1 MSLVCFTPTNDILVA
16 DRTGDVYLYKVR
28 EEQSKPTLLL
38 GHLSVI
44 SDILVTSCGRYV
56 ITCDRDEKIR
66 VSHYPNAYNI
76 ASYCL
81 GHTEFVSSLHL
92 IECSNILVSSSGDG
106 SVRFWNYPEGNQVNI
121 IDTRHLVS
129 EDLVDKFAK
138 QMDVEKVEVSALPI
152 VDLQIHERD
161 SKVTLALS
169 LLNVSRLFLYH
180 IDTKSLDCTLV
191 KALEV
196 ESSVFKFCLR
206 SRLYLLSKGFKVFK
220 NLDGDVVNHSDI
232 ETKLSEF
239 KDSFFVDRSDVSLWY
254 KRRFDNV
261 QEYLVR
267 KRVRLEAK

>member
-1 MSLVCFTPTNDILVA
+1 M
-16 DRTGDVYLYKVR
+16 
-28 EEQSKPTLLL
+28 LL

-44 SDILVTSCGRYV
+44 SDILVTPCGRYV

-106 SVRFWNYPEGNQVNI
+106 SVRFWNYPEGTQVNI
-121 IDTRHLVS
+121 IDTTHLVS

-152 VDLQIHERD
+152 VDLQIHEKD
-161 SKVTLALS
+161 SKVTLVLS
-169 LLNVSRLFLYH
+169 LLNVSRLFLYD
-180 IDTKSLDCTLV
+180 IDSKSLDCNLV

-196 ESSVFKFCLR
+196 ESGVFKFCLCT
-206 SRLYLLSKGFKVFK
+206 RLYVLSKGFKVYK
-220 NLDGDVVNHSDI
+220 NEDVVNHTDI
-232 ETKLSEF
+232 ESKLSEF